1 MDLITETKIASTLN
15 EMERTRLHSML
26 SSNELLLERDQA
38 FKIIGTLLKIGSGKF
53 DLELVTRFIANQTNI
68 SEERVSEILTRAKA
82 TLSK

>member
-1 MDLITETKIASTLN
+1 MNAFE
-15 EMERTRLHSML
+15 EMNRLRERSVVR
-26 SSNELLLERDQA
+26 SNELLLERDQA

-53 DLELVTRFIANQTNI
+53 DLELVTRFIAKQTNI